1 MSEGGVCH
9 QAAIVQLIVRTLNGK
24 TPNVGAAIRVE
35 GGVRAKA

>member
-9 QAAIVQLIVRTLNGK
+9 KAAIVQLMVRTLNGQN
-24 TPNVGAAIRVE
+24 PNAGAAIRVE